1 MARDHFWRASEVLN
15 HFFFPRVGDI
25 RLLLGASPEV
35 VRRQKKP
42 LVIQHTV
49 TMENHHFHGK
59 TRYTC

>member
-15 HFFFPRVGDI
+15 HF
-25 RLLLGASPEV
+25 LLLGASPEV